1 MPRIPYPTEDEL
13 EPEAREKMANL
24 PPLNLIR
31 MFANAPAALGP
42 VTSLGQAILL
52 QAELDPRLREVAI
65 LAVARACDS
74 DYERLQHENICRA
87 IGMTEED
94 IRAAADQNP
103 EALDEEARMIWFFA
117 DQIARN
123 VRADEELTAK
133 VLDHLGRRQTTEL
146 VIACAYYSAM
156 GRIIETSGVEL
167 EETLPTENINPD
179 DYTEG

>member
-1 MPRIPYPTEDEL
+1 MPRIPYPTEEQLDPESREL
-13 EPEAREKMANL
+13 MANL

-42 VTSLGQAILL
+42 VTDLGQAILL
-52 QAELDPRLREVAI
+52 KAELDPRLREIAI

-87 IGMTEED
+87 IGMEEEE

-103 EALDEEARMIWFFA
+103 DQLDEEARLVWTFA
-117 DQIARN
+117 DQIARQ
-123 VRADEELTAK
+123 VRADEDLTAE
-133 VLDHLGRRQTTEL
+133 VLERFGRRQTTEL

-156 GRIIETSGVEL
+156 GRIIETTGVEL
-167 EETLPTENINPD
+167 EETLPTENIDPD
-179 DYTEG
+179 EYTEA

>member
-1 MPRIPYPTEDEL
+1 MPRIPYPTEDEIS
-13 EPEAREKMANL
+13 PEAREMMASL

-42 VTSLGQAILL
+42 VTDLGQAILL
-52 QAELDPRLREVAI
+52 KSELNMRLREIAI

-123 VRADEELTAK
+123 VRADEELTAQ
-133 VLDHLGRRQTTEL
+133 VLEHLGRRQTTEL

-156 GRIIETSGVEL
+156 GRIIETTGVEL
-167 EETLPTENINPD
+167 EETLPTENIDPD
-179 DYTEG
+179 DYTED

>member
-1 MPRIPYPTEDEL
+1 
-13 EPEAREKMANL
+13 
-24 PPLNLIR
+24 

-156 GRIIETSGVEL
+156 GRIIETTGVEL